1 MDTNKE
7 TISRLKFIGKIEIG
21 DKINL
26 KCMYIQNDGLV
37 TQLSRTLFQDNRL
50 KTLTFIHDTI
60 NKSFEILKCYQ
71 KSKKKSDQIMC
82 INLIYDLKHSKIG
95 LKNIKETYIKDIKF
109 CCDIDT
115 MLQMIE
121 GKLVE
126 TKSLFP
132 ESLHSSFSSSNLT
145 VDEGDDL

>member
-26 KCMYIQNDGLV
+26 KCMYIQNDGFA
-37 TQLSRTLFQDNRL
+37 TQIARTIFQENRI

-82 INLIYDLKHSKIG
+82 INLIDDLKKSTSG
-95 LKNIKETYIKDIKF
+95 LKNIKETYFNDIKF

-115 MLQMIE
+115 MLQMIDA
-121 GKLVE
+121 KLVE

-132 ESLHSSFSSSNLT
+132 ESLSSSVSSANLNGE
-145 VDEGDDL
+145 EGDDL